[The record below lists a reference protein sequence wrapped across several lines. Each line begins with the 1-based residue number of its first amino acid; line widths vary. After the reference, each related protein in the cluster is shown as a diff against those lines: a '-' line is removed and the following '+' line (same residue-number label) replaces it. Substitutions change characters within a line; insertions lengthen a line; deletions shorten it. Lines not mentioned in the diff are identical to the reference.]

1 MERSKGVIY
10 IATGKKYI
18 EEACASAA
26 SLKAHM
32 PAMPISVF
40 ADEEIHSPHIEQTIR
55 IDRINWESWAKRIEY
70 MSQSP
75 YDDTLYLDSDT
86 YICDGFDEIFELL
99 KKFDLAAVHAPYRR
113 SPKNYT
119 TVDEFVVEHVPASF
133 PEMNCGVI
141 LFKKTPRVEQFFAR
155 WLREYHEQSSQPVPP
170 INDQASFRIALYES
184 DVIHAVLPPEYN
196 CRFVFP
202 VFVSGMVK
210 ILHGW
215 HQNFPALAA
224 QINASLMPRVLI
236 AWDIFKH
243 SGLEQL
249 GEIADG
255 MQAAQVLVSWDFEKS
270 HSRVIDDLR
279 HTLQQTQAA
288 LNDAQRRLNAMQ
300 RSPIWK
306 LRNLLVW
313 FKHDAQS

>member
-1 MERSKGVIY
+1 MESSKGVIY

-18 EEACASAA
+18 AEACASAA

-32 PAMPISVF
+32 PTLPITLWASDDVSNPYF
-40 ADEEIHSPHIEQTIR
+40 ENVYK
-55 IDRINWESWAKRIEY
+55 INHPSYNFLDKVRYIY
-70 MSQSP
+70 KSP
-75 YDDTLYLDSDT
+75 YEYTLFLDTDT
-86 YICDGFDEIFELL
+86 YICEDFDELFGLL
-99 KKFDLAAVHAPYRR
+99 EKFDVAIAHAPYRR
-113 SPKNYT
+113 SPKNYVT
-119 TVDEFVVEHVPASF
+119 CDEFVIDEIPMSF
-133 PEMNCGVI
+133 PEMNTGVI
-141 LFKKTPRVEQFFAR
+141 LFKKHARVEQFFDR
-155 WLREYHEQSSQPVPP
+155 WLIEYQQQLSQSSPP
-170 INDQASFRIALYES
+170 ANDQPAFRAALYFS
-184 DVIHAVLPPEYN
+184 DLSHATLPPEYN

-215 HQNFPALAA
+215 HQDFPALAA

-236 AWDIFKH
+236 VWDIFKQ